1 MQNTKNCL
9 VTTFNLQLMAVGVTM
24 GTGQNVQLIVEEVLG
39 PDPGPAPTL
48 LLLTVVQI
56 VREMPNRN
64 DPVILTHAQV
74 K

>member
-1 MQNTKNCL
+1 ML
-9 VTTFNLQLMAVGVTM
+9 SIAHSYSYFQLMAVGVTM
-24 GTGQNVQLIVEEVLG
+24 GTGQNVQLIVAEVLR

-48 LLLTVVQI
+48 LLLMVVQI

-64 DPVILTHAQV
+64 NPVILTHAQV